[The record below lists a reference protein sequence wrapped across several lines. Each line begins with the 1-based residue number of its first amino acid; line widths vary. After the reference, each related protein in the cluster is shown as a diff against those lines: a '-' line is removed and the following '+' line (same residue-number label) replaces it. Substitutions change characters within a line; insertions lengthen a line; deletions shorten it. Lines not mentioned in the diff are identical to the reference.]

1 MDKGTNKNSAI
12 SFTQVSEVVNS
23 NQMEKKGFTKSLKMI
38 KDEAILPKQITT
50 DRRTQMRISMREN
63 ESSISHQ
70 VSEVVNSNQMEK
82 KGFIKSLKMIKD
94 EGILPKQITT
104 DRRTQM
110 RTSMRENESS
120 ISHQVS
126 EVVNSNQMEKKGFI
140 KSLKMIK
147 DEGILPK
154 QITTDRRT
162 QMRMPMREI
171 QSSISHQVSELV
183 NSNQMEKKGFIKSVK
198 MIKDEGILPKQITTD
213 CRTQIR
219 RPTRENESSISH
231 QFDV

>member
-1 MDKGTNKNSAI
+1 M
-12 SFTQVSEVVNS
+12 
-23 NQMEKKGFTKSLKMI
+23 
-38 KDEAILPKQITT
+38 
-50 DRRTQMRISMREN
+50 
-63 ESSISHQ
+63 
-70 VSEVVNSNQMEK
+70 SEVVNSNQMEK

-126 EVVNSNQMEKKGFI
+126 ELF
-140 KSLKMIK
+140 
-147 DEGILPK
+147 
-154 QITTDRRT
+154 
-162 QMRMPMREI
+162 
-171 QSSISHQVSELV
+171 

-198 MIKDEGILPKQITTD
+198 MIKDEGIPPKQITTD

-219 RPTRENESSISH
+219 RPMRENESSISH